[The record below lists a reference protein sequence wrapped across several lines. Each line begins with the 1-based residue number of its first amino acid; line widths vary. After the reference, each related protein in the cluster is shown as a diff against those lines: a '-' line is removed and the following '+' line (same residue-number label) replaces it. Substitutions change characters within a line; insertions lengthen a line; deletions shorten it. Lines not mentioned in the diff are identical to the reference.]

1 MNNAMNAIVTVANK
15 EFRDGLRNRW
25 IVAITIIFAILA
37 IGLAY
42 FGAAAAGRV
51 GFTSLSTT
59 IVSLASLAVFIIPL
73 IALMLAYDGV
83 VGEDENG
90 TLLLLMTYPL
100 SRWQLLLGKMTGHG
114 AIMAVSTLLGF
125 GSAAVMM
132 GVLSDTTN
140 WPDLIAAFGLFILSA
155 ILLGWVFIAFA
166 YIISTL
172 VSEKSKAA
180 GIALIVWF
188 GFVLVFDLG
197 LLGLLVGTQGDVDAQ
212 LLPYLLLLNP
222 TDIFRLVNI
231 SYFASEQITGLMA
244 IAQHVRFST
253 ATLLLSLTIWLMVPM
268 AIAMLIFNRRSL

>member
-1 MNNAMNAIVTVANK
+1 MNAIVTVAGK

-25 IVAITIIFAILA
+25 ISAITIIFAVLA

-42 FGAAAAGRV
+42 FGAAAAGQV

-100 SRWQLLLGKMTGHG
+100 SRWQLLLGKMMGHG
-114 AIMAVSTLLGF
+114 AIMAFSTLIGF
-125 GSAAVMM
+125 GSAAIIM
-132 GVLSDTTN
+132 GTFSATTR
-140 WPDLIAAFGLFILSA
+140 WSELTAAFALFILSA
-155 ILLGWVFIAFA
+155 VLLGWVFIAIA
-166 YIISTL
+166 YIISAIVT
-172 VSEKSKAA
+172 EKSKAA
-180 GIALIVWF
+180 GMALIIWF
-188 GFVLVFDLG
+188 LFVLVFDLG
-197 LLGLLVGTQGDVDAQ
+197 LLGLLVGTQGNVDAS
-212 LLPYLLLLNP
+212 LFPYLLLLNP

-244 IAQHVRFST
+244 IAQHVQLST
-253 ATLLLSLTIWLMVPM
+253 TTLLLAMVAWLVAPV
-268 AIAMLIFNRRSL
+268 MLALWIFSRRAL

>member
-1 MNNAMNAIVTVANK
+1 MNAIVTVAGK

-25 IVAITIIFAILA
+25 ISAITIIFAVLA

-42 FGAAAAGRV
+42 FGAAAAGQV

-100 SRWQLLLGKMTGHG
+100 SRWQLLLGKMMGHG
-114 AIMAVSTLLGF
+114 AIMAFSTLIGF
-125 GSAAVMM
+125 GSAAIIM
-132 GVLSDTTN
+132 GTFSATTR
-140 WPDLIAAFGLFILSA
+140 WSELTAAFALFILSA
-155 ILLGWVFIAFA
+155 VLLGWVFIAIA
-166 YIISTL
+166 YIISAIVT
-172 VSEKSKAA
+172 EKSKAA
-180 GIALIVWF
+180 GMALIIWF
-188 GFVLVFDLG
+188 LFVLVFDLG
-197 LLGLLVGTQGDVDAQ
+197 LLGLLVGTQGNVDAG
-212 LLPYLLLLNP
+212 LFPYLLLLNP

-244 IAQHVRFST
+244 IAQHVQLST
-253 ATLLLSLTIWLMVPM
+253 TTLLLAMVAWLVAPV
-268 AIAMLIFNRRSL
+268 MLALWIFSRRAL